1 MNNTQ
6 INEDYRFRIA
16 YVRELLREMFGT
28 TNVVEDANLENR
40 IKEIEKQQD
49 KSHIESLEKDINTFE
64 TKKDKISKFKAEKVK
79 NVIPSKDIKEQTE
92 EIIVKELADE
102 EEKEL

>member
-1 MNNTQ
+1 MNTQ
-6 INEDYRFRIA
+6 VNEDYRFRMA

-28 TNVVEDANLENR
+28 TNVIEDANLENK

-49 KSHIESLEKDINTFE
+49 NSHIESLEKDVNTFV
-64 TKKDKISKFKAEKVK
+64 TKKVKSSRLETEKVK
-79 NVIPSKDIKEQTE
+79 NVIPSNDIKEQTE
-92 EIIVKELADE
+92 EMMAKELEDE

>member
-1 MNNTQ
+1 MNTQ
-6 INEDYRFRIA
+6 VNEDYRFRIA

-28 TNVVEDANLENR
+28 ANVIEDANLENK

-49 KSHIESLEKDINTFE
+49 NSHIESLEKDVNTFV
-64 TKKDKISKFKAEKVK
+64 TKKVKSSRLETEKVK
-79 NVIPSKDIKEQTE
+79 NVIPSNDIKEQTE
-92 EIIVKELADE
+92 EMMAKELEDE

>member
-64 TKKDKISKFKAEKVK
+64 TKKDKISKF